1 VPRVS
6 VGLAVYN
13 GERFINEALSS
24 LLCQTFDDF
33 ELIISDNA
41 STDRTEDICREYAAG
56 DSRVHYYR
64 NSHNLG
70 LSGNYRRVFELSSGA
85 YFKWATYDDV
95 CAPEFIARC
104 VDVLDRDGHV
114 VLAHP
119 QARIID
125 ELGDVKADCSAGLHL
140 QSPRPSERLAQLF
153 RNLRLSNALYGVIRS
168 DVLRATPLVGDFPA
182 ADIPLLAELCLRGL
196 FYEIPEFLF
205 LRRVHGRAISLQ
217 RDDQSQLEAY
227 NPQKVGRAVF
237 RDWRLLGEYCR
248 SMARV
253 PLPWRE
259 RVSVA
264 LLLLKSGIWNREE
277 LLHELVGGGRDGSDI
292 LRH

>member
-1 VPRVS
+1 MLRVS

-13 GERFINEALSS
+13 GERFINDALLS
-24 LLCQTFDDF
+24 LLRQTFDDF

-41 STDRTEDICREYAAG
+41 STDHTEDICREYVAS
-56 DSRVHYYR
+56 DRRVRYYR
-64 NSHNLG
+64 NRRNLG
-70 LSGNYRRVFELSSGA
+70 ISSNYRRVFELSSGT

-95 CAPEFIARC
+95 CAPEFFARC
-104 VDVLDRDGHV
+104 VDVLDRDGRV

-119 QARIID
+119 LARIID
-125 ELGDVKADCSAGLHL
+125 ALGDVKADCSAGLHL
-140 QSPRPSERLAQLF
+140 QSPRPSERLSQLF
-153 RNLRLSNALYGVIRS
+153 RNLRLSNALYGVMRS
-168 DVLRATPLVGDFPA
+168 DVLRETPLVGDFPA

-205 LRRVHGRAISLQ
+205 YRRVHTLATSLLL
-217 RDDQSQLEAY
+217 DDQSQLKAY
-227 NPQKVGRAVF
+227 NPEKAGRAVF
-237 RDWRLLGEYCR
+237 REWRLLGEHYR

-253 PLPWRE
+253 RLPWRE

-264 LLLLKSGIWNREE
+264 LLLLKKGMRNRGE
-277 LLHELVGGGRDGSDI
+277 LVHELVSGGRNDV